1 MLRYIILAAQI
12 TGFLCWIS
20 SAVIIGYT
28 VFKTYKSK
36 RKTRKQVKKNYEWVE
51 SMLINEGGVF

>member
-28 VFKTYKSK
+28 LFKTMRHKKKVK
-36 RKTRKQVKKNYEWVE
+36 RQVKKNYEWVE
-51 SMLINEGGVF
+51 SKLINEGSF

>member
-1 MLRYIILAAQI
+1 MFHIIQIAAQI
-12 TGFLCWIS
+12 TGYLCWIS
-20 SAVIIGYT
+20 SAAIIGYT